1 MIRCGQ
7 DRNLHEGG
15 FPGSEP
21 LKTGLLRDRIGGCY
35 RSSTPGGVIN
45 PIPRW
50 IRGGSNH
57 QMSSRLS
64 PWGLHRL
71 GSRRRLGRRPSQART
86 PFPSKGRGRGTGRR
100 YCFRFRLMAHAT
112 REFERLTIG
121 RKARRSRYL
130 HARGGWCI
138 LIICSY
144 NLRCAGPLASSFC
157 CSRQTQS
164 LSSPSARATTLIDS
178 DSLSP
183 NHDID

>member
-130 HARGGWCI
+130 HARSSWRMVHLDHM
-138 LIICSY
+138 LIQSS
-144 NLRCAGPLASSFC
+144 LRWPFGFVLLL
-157 CSRQTQS
+157 Q
-164 LSSPSARATTLIDS
+164 
-178 DSLSP
+178 SP
-183 NHDID
+183 NSKLVKPLGKSDNLDRLGLALSES